1 MTNFTQPTV
10 NEDEFNYYLP
20 KIKKF
25 LIYDCEFERRPFYV
39 IRNLA
44 ILIARNMSA
53 NNLKIA
59 NEYTAVTGD
68 KMKGNSLRVML
79 TKFLKENHKIIKAAA
94 QKTHC
99 YKLQSAFGGV
109 KSFIDDISFMF
120 YSE

>member
-1 MTNFTQPTV
+1 MTNFIQPTV

-94 QKTHC
+94 KKTHC
-99 YKLQSAFGGV
+99 YNLQSAFGGV